1 MTRVPLSVPQRT
13 VPMHTLPPVRV
24 VGLGASAGGLAA
36 LESFLGG
43 VPPGSGLALVV
54 VQHLDPTRKA
64 LLVEL
69 LRRATPMP
77 VTEATDGLRLQPD
90 HVYVIPPD
98 HDLTVV
104 AGALRLSSPHQP
116 RGLRLPIDRLF
127 ESLAADGGERA
138 VGVVLSGMG
147 ADGTLG
153 LRAIRA
159 AGGLTLV
166 QSPETARYAS
176 MPQNALASGCVDI
189 AAPPGELAARL
200 LAARGAVPGKAAPPD
215 DEAVLGILLQLLRDH
230 TRHDLSDYKP
240 STLRRRIE
248 RRQAVHGLDSPAAY
262 AAFVR
267 QNPQEI
273 DLLFKE
279 MLIGVTRFFRDPEVW
294 DELRDQ
300 VMPTL
305 LDRARSGEPLRA
317 WVVGCSTGEEAYT
330 LAMVHAEASAAYTA
344 RTGQPAPG
352 LQIFASDLSQEAVA
366 VARRGLYPSGAVD
379 ELGPERLQRFFRPV
393 QGGYRIDKPIRDRV
407 LFAQHDVILDPPF
420 TRLDLLSCRNL
431 MIYFNAALQRRLL
444 PLFAYSLRPGGALLL
459 GGSETVGHGP
469 TLFAPVNPKS
479 RLYWRNSHTLH
490 AGAVDFPVGLRSA
503 VRPHH
508 KDFPVPASTPSPANL
523 QTLAEQ
529 TLLKAFAPA
538 AVLVNDQ
545 GDVLYVHGSVGP
557 YLEPAAGKANWNIHV
572 MARPTIR
579 TQVAVALRQALHDGA
594 TVELV
599 GLRLD
604 EDGSRAAVDVTV
616 SLVGVSGAPSVQTAP
631 AGLLLVAFRPAPVPT
646 RSRRRPAGGELPSE
660 ALQAELQRCKDEI
673 QALRLEMGASAEELQ
688 AANEALQSVNEE
700 LQSANEELTTS
711 KEESQSMNEE
721 LQTLNQ
727 ELQTKL
733 DDLALAH
740 SDMQNLLNSTDIAT
754 LFLDNELQV
763 RRFTEQITR
772 LIHLRESD
780 IGRPLTDLASTL
792 DYPDLVADA
801 RQTLRT
807 LTFTEKEIATTDGHW
822 YMVRIKPYRTLADL
836 IQGVVI
842 TFIDI
847 TAAKALEARLRQG

>member
-1 MTRVPLSVPQRT
+1 
-13 VPMHTLPPVRV
+13 MHTLPPVRV

-279 MLIGVTRFFRDPEVW
+279 LLIGVTRFFRDAELWQQLKAEVI
-294 DELRDQ
+294 
-300 VMPTL
+300 PAL
-305 LDRARSGEPLRA
+305 L
-317 WVVGCSTGEEAYT
+317 
-330 LAMVHAEASAAYTA
+330 ASRPHGTAAC
-344 RTGQPAPG
+344 R
-352 LQIFASDLSQEAVA
+352 V
-366 VARRGLYPSGAVD
+366 
-379 ELGPERLQRFFRPV
+379 LGPGRRQPRQQRE
-393 QGGYRIDKPIRDRV
+393 
-407 LFAQHDVILDPPF
+407 
-420 TRLDLLSCRNL
+420 
-431 MIYFNAALQRRLL
+431 QR
-444 PLFAYSLRPGGALLL
+444 
-459 GGSETVGHGP
+459 GHGP
-469 TLFAPVNPKS
+469 GA
-479 RLYWRNSHTLH
+479 H
-490 AGAVDFPVGLRSA
+490 A
-503 VRPHH
+503 
-508 KDFPVPASTPSPANL
+508 T
-523 QTLAEQ
+523 
-529 TLLKAFAPA
+529 
-538 AVLVNDQ
+538 
-545 GDVLYVHGSVGP
+545 
-557 YLEPAAGKANWNIHV
+557 
-572 MARPTIR
+572 
-579 TQVAVALRQALHDGA
+579 
-594 TVELV
+594 
-599 GLRLD
+599 
-604 EDGSRAAVDVTV
+604 
-616 SLVGVSGAPSVQTAP
+616 APSALGAQARRTGTP
-631 AGLLLVAFRPAPVPT
+631 TGRTGPCTSFRT
-646 RSRRRPAGGELPSE
+646 DRSNSS
-660 ALQAELQRCKDEI
+660 
-673 QALRLEMGASAEELQ
+673 AS
-688 AANEALQSVNEE
+688 S
-700 LQSANEELTTS
+700 
-711 KEESQSMNEE
+711 
-721 LQTLNQ
+721 
-727 ELQTKL
+727 
-733 DDLALAH
+733 
-740 SDMQNLLNSTDIAT
+740 
-754 LFLDNELQV
+754 
-763 RRFTEQITR
+763 R
-772 LIHLRESD
+772 
-780 IGRPLTDLASTL
+780 
-792 DYPDLVADA
+792 
-801 RQTLRT
+801 
-807 LTFTEKEIATTDGHW
+807 
-822 YMVRIKPYRTLADL
+822 
-836 IQGVVI
+836 
-842 TFIDI
+842 
-847 TAAKALEARLRQG
+847 

>member
-1 MTRVPLSVPQRT
+1 MTRPLPLVADRPH
-13 VPMHTLPPVRV
+13 PAAVRV

-36 LESFLGG
+36 LEALLAR
-43 VPPGSGLALVV
+43 VPPGSGLAWVV
-54 VQHLDPTRKA
+54 VQHLDPTRPA
-64 LLVEL
+64 MLVEL
-69 LRRATPMP
+69 LRRATGMP

-90 HVYVIPPD
+90 HVYVIPPARE
-98 HDLTVV
+98 LTV
-104 AGALRLSSPHQP
+104 AGGTLRVGTPSQP
-116 RGLRLPIDRLF
+116 RGLRLPVDRLF
-127 ESLAADGGERA
+127 ESLAVDQGAQA
-138 VGVVLSGMG
+138 IGVVLSGMG
-147 ADGTLG
+147 TDGTLG
-153 LRAIRA
+153 LQAIRS
-159 AGGLTLV
+159 AGGLTLA
-166 QSPETARYAS
+166 QSPDSAGAAA
-176 MPQNALASGCVDI
+176 MPQSALASGCVDI
-189 AAPPGELAARL
+189 EAPADELPARL
-200 LAARGAVPGKAAPPD
+200 LAALGMPHLASGTGPAT
-215 DEAVLGILLQLLRDH
+215 DETVLHDILRALREH
-230 TRHDLSDYKP
+230 TRHDLSEYKP

-248 RRQAVHGLDSPAAY
+248 RRQAVHGLATLADY
-262 AAFVR
+262 AAFVGR
-267 QNPQEI
+267 NPQEL
-273 DLLFKE
+273 DLLFQE

-300 VMPTL
+300 VMPSL
-305 LDRARSGEPLRA
+305 LAGARRGEPLRA

-330 LAMVHAEASAAYTA
+330 LAMVHAEAAEAFTA
-344 RTGQPAPG
+344 RTGQPAPS
-352 LQIFASDLSQEAVA
+352 LQIFASDLSAQALQ
-366 VARRGLYPSGAVD
+366 VARRAHYPARVAD
-379 ELGPERLQRFFRPV
+379 EVGPQRLLRFFRPMR
-393 QGGYRIDKPIRDRV
+393 GGYSVDKTIRDRV
-407 LFAQHDVILDPPF
+407 LFARHDVILDPPF

-459 GGSETVGHGP
+459 GGSETVGHAP
-469 TLFAPVNPKS
+469 NLFTPVNPRS
-479 RLYWRNSHTLH
+479 RLYWRSRHTLH
-490 AGAVDFPVGLRSA
+490 AGAVDFPVGLRSTDP
-503 VRPHH
+503 PHH
-508 KDFPVPASTPSPANL
+508 KDVSVPAPTPSPANL

-529 TLLKAFAPA
+529 TLLHAFAPA

-579 TQVAVALRQALHDGA
+579 TQVAVALRQVLHDG
-594 TVELV
+594 TPVELK
-599 GLRLD
+599 GLRLG
-604 EDGSRAAVDVTV
+604 EDAAAAAVDVTV
-616 SLVGVSGAPSVQTAP
+616 CPAGT
-631 AGLLLVAFRPAPVPT
+631 AGLLMVAFRTAPAPVPS
-646 RSRRRPAGGELPSE
+646 RGRRRAAGGDLPAD

-673 QALRLEMGASAEELQ
+673 QALRLEMGASADELQ

-754 LFLDNELQV
+754 LFLDNDLQV

-780 IGRPLTDLASTL
+780 IGRPLTDLATTL
-792 DYPDLVADA
+792 NYPDLAVDA
-801 RQTLRT
+801 RQTLRS
-807 LTFTEKEIATTDGHW
+807 LTFTEKEITTTDGHW

-847 TAAKALEARLRQG
+847 TAAKALESRLRQG

>member
-1 MTRVPLSVPQRT
+1 MNRLSPLAADRLDPTAVD
-13 VPMHTLPPVRV
+13 V

-36 LESFLGG
+36 LEALLAR
-43 VPPGSGLALVV
+43 VPPGSGLAWVV
-54 VQHLDPTRKA
+54 VQHLDPTRRA

-69 LRRATPMP
+69 LRRATAMP

-90 HVYVIPPD
+90 HVYVIPPARE
-98 HDLTVV
+98 LTV
-104 AGALRLSSPHQP
+104 AGGTLRVGTPSQP
-116 RGLRLPIDRLF
+116 RGLRLPVDRLF
-127 ESLAADGGERA
+127 ESLAADRGARA
-138 VGVVLSGMG
+138 IGVVLSGMG
-147 ADGTLG
+147 TDGTLG

-166 QSPETARYAS
+166 QSPDSAGAAA

-189 AAPPGELAARL
+189 EAPADELPARL
-200 LAARGAVPGKAAPPD
+200 LAALGRPRPAGDTHPAT
-215 DEAVLGILLQLLRDH
+215 DEAELAGILGSLREH

-240 STLRRRIE
+240 STLSRRIE
-248 RRQAVHGLDSPAAY
+248 RRQAVHGLATLSDY

-267 QNPQEI
+267 SNPQEL
-273 DLLFKE
+273 DLLFQE

-300 VMPTL
+300 VMPVL
-305 LDRARSGEPLRA
+305 LEAARLGEPLRA

-330 LAMVHAEASAAYTA
+330 LAMVHVEAAEAFTA
-344 RTGQPAPG
+344 RTGRTAPA
-352 LQIFASDLSQEAVA
+352 LQIFASDLSAQALQ
-366 VARRGLYPSGAVD
+366 VARRAHYPARVAD
-379 ELGPERLQRFFRPV
+379 EVQPHRLQRFFRAV
-393 QGGYRIDKPIRDRV
+393 QGGYSVDKTIRDRV
-407 LFAQHDVILDPPF
+407 LFARHDVILDPPF

-459 GGSETVGHGP
+459 GGSETVGHAP
-469 TLFAPVNPKS
+469 SLFTPVNPRS
-479 RLYWRNSHTLH
+479 RLYWRSRHTLH
-490 AGAVDFPVGLRSA
+490 AGAVDFPVGLRSTE
-503 VRPHH
+503 PSHH
-508 KDFPVPASTPSPANL
+508 KDVPVPAPTPSPANL
-523 QTLAEQ
+523 QILAEQ
-529 TLLKAFAPA
+529 TLLRAFAPA

-579 TQVAVALRQALHDGA
+579 TQVAVALRQVLHDGVR
-594 TVELV
+594 VELK
-599 GLRLD
+599 GLRLG
-604 EDGSRAAVDVTV
+604 EDAGAEGVDVIVCPAST
-616 SLVGVSGAPSVQTAP
+616 
-631 AGLLLVAFRPAPVPT
+631 AGLLMVAFRPAPVPA
-646 RSRRRPAGGELPSE
+646 RSRRRAAGGDMPAD

-673 QALRLEMGASAEELQ
+673 QALRLEMGASADELQ

-754 LFLDNELQV
+754 LFLDNDLQV

-780 IGRPLTDLASTL
+780 MGRPLTDLATTL
-792 DYPDLVADA
+792 NYPDLAVDA

-807 LTFTEKEIATTDGHW
+807 LTFIEKEITTTDGHW
-822 YMVRIKPYRTLADL
+822 YMVRIKPYRTLADQ

-847 TAAKALEARLRQG
+847 TAAKALESRLRQG